1 MLYGAHEPNC
11 VAGGAAGQ
19 SVRTISGTALLD
31 DDDAMLDDDGADD
44 ADEDEPWS
52 DDELELITALD
63 ALELDGTALDEM
75 TLDEMALDVVELD
88 GTELEALELNTTT
101 ELLELRTELDDTELD
116 VMMSSRAGYAFL
128 TKSWKASGNQR
139 PATGA
144 FAKAPVPRLVLLPS
158 LKV

>member
-31 DDDAMLDDDGADD
+31 DDDAMLDDDGADEASED
-44 ADEDEPWS
+44 A
-52 DDELELITALD
+52 ELELITTLD

-75 TLDEMALDVVELD
+75 TLDEMALDAVELD
-88 GTELEALELNTTT
+88 GTELEALELTITT
-101 ELLELRTELDDTELD
+101 ELLELRTELDDRELD
-116 VMMSSRAGYAFL
+116 VVSSKAGYAFL
-128 TKSWKASGNQR
+128 TKSWNASGNQR

-144 FAKAPVPRLVLLPS
+144 FAKAPVPKLVLLPS